1 MSRDCERSQR
11 AWYRQPYLWLV
22 LSPLLVIIV
31 ADLALVVY
39 MGRAGSGVL
48 PGAESRVGKL
58 VTADE
63 RAPVE
68 AIEMLRSPAGWRIE
82 VEPGNKTSPA
92 SLALD
97 FIHPVLSDRD
107 FSVRLARGP
116 GGGYHGRVPATIS
129 LPLNG
134 RLHLR
139 SSDGEWAWLVPYE
152 LHNGNLVLQD
162 QAP

>member
-1 MSRDCERSQR
+1 MSDGPDRSQR

-31 ADLALVVY
+31 ADLALVVF
-39 MGRAGSGVL
+39 MGRTGSGVL
-48 PGAESRVGKL
+48 PGAESRVGRL
-58 VTADE
+58 VTADDG
-63 RAPVE
+63 APVQT
-68 AIEMLRSPAGWRIE
+68 IDMVRTPAGWRIE
-82 VEPGNKTSPA
+82 ARLENEASPT

-107 FSVRLARGP
+107 VSVRLAQSP
-116 GGGYHGRVPATIS
+116 DGGYRGRVPATIS
-129 LPLNG
+129 LPVTG

-139 SSDGEWAWLVPYE
+139 SSDGGWAWLVPYQ
-152 LHNGNLVLQD
+152 LRDGNLVLAD